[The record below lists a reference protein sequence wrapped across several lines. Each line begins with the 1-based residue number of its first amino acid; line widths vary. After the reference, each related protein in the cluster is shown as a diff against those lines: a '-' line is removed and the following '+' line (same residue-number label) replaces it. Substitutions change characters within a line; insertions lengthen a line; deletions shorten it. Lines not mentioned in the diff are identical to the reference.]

1 MTEQAVRVTMGENG
15 RLVLPAP
22 FRKALGLTG
31 SGQVVLT
38 LEGDA
43 VRVTSV
49 RRRLLEARD
58 RLRRFVPARQGMV
71 EALLQERRAEGT
83 EEEAGIG
90 ENSAASGDGASGGA
104 ENAPAASPTSDQPR
118 RS

>member
-1 MTEQAVRVTMGENG
+1 MPEQTAKVTVGEDG

-31 SGQVVLT
+31 AGQVVLT

-58 RLRRFVPARQGMV
+58 RFRRFMPAGQGLV
-71 EALLQERRAEGT
+71 DALLEERRAEEAQEDAALGAADALRDASDG
-83 EEEAGIG
+83 EENGATAAG
-90 ENSAASGDGASGGA
+90 S
-104 ENAPAASPTSDQPR
+104 SPDDR
-118 RS
+118 R